1 MKEKLEK
8 KRDELM
14 AEFGRGQQAMQA
26 IQKQASDLTA
36 SMHRIQGAIQLCT
49 EQIDE
54 LAPKPPKKGAKKGL
68 KPVKN
73 DPE

>member
-14 AEFGRGQQAMQA
+14 AEFGRGQQAMQK
-26 IQKQASDLTA
+26 IQKQTNDLTA
-36 SMHRIQGAIQLCT
+36 SMHRIQGAIRFCE
-49 EQIDE
+49 EQIAE
-54 LAPKPPKKGAKKGL
+54 LTPEKPKKGP

-73 DPE
+73 DNE